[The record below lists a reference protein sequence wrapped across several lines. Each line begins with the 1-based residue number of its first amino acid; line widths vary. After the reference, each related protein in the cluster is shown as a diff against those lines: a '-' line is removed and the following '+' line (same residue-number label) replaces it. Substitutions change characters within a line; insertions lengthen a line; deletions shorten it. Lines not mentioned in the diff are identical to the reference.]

1 MPFWLPMLFALAVSA
16 CGRQETASSSA
27 VKFTVA
33 DKTAKNIAFVVGSP
47 NDLPGVSRDVQN
59 VSRMIQES
67 NLGYELIS
75 INFAT
80 KTQILAKAR
89 EIGGKISAQS
99 TVLFFYAGHGAEN
112 GQLVSQG
119 NGMFTVREVA
129 SAIQSG
135 SNIPAFKRFIAVIDA
150 CHSGQSVNGNQAM
163 FLGAS
168 KEDFSIENFITSM
181 TQSSNAGDVGAQRG
195 LFDNYN
201 FGGSQAR
208 NAARPFTEG
217 LVIAASR
224 ASEYSAD
231 LGPSVGGLFTASLM
245 NAIRSNSSSTLSEI
259 LEKAKRATV
268 MGGGGSQTPLWRAM
282 PASILEE
289 RFNGGSSGSAAMN
302 DAVASNNKTP
312 SVNPAVTPE
321 KSAPQ
326 AQVAPQSSSNQ
337 SQERPDNSSD
347 FLIKLIAILMGQPV
361 NA

>member
-1 MPFWLPMLFALAVSA
+1 MPFWLPMLLALAVSS
-16 CGRQETASSSA
+16 CGQQETTNSSA

-99 TVLFFYAGHGAEN
+99 TVLFFYAGHGASN

-119 NGMFTVREVA
+119 NGMFTIREVA
-129 SAIQSG
+129 SAIRTAA
-135 SNIPAFKRFIAVIDA
+135 NIPSFKRFIAVIDA

-163 FLGAS
+163 FLGS
-168 KEDFSIENFITSM
+168 SQQDFSIENFITSM
-181 TQSSNAGDVGAQRG
+181 TQSSNTSSVGAQRG

-201 FGGSQAR
+201 FGTDQAR
-208 NAARPFTEG
+208 SGARPFTEG
-217 LVIAASR
+217 LVIAAAR

-282 PASILEE
+282 PASMLEE
-289 RFNGGSSGSAAMN
+289 RFNGGSSDSAATN
-302 DAVASNNKTP
+302 DTVAINNKTP
-312 SVNPAVTPE
+312 AVTPAVIPE
-321 KSAPQ
+321 KSTPQ
-326 AQVAPQSSSNQ
+326 SQIVPQSSSKQ
-337 SQERPDNSSD
+337 SEERPDNSSD
-347 FLIKLIAILMGQPV
+347 FLIKLIAILMGQPI

>member
-1 MPFWLPMLFALAVSA
+1 MPFWLPMLLALAVSS
-16 CGRQETASSSA
+16 CGQQESTHSSA

-33 DKTAKNIAFVVGSP
+33 DKSAKNIAFVVGSP

-75 INFAT
+75 INYAS

-119 NGMFTVREVA
+119 NGMFTIREVA

-135 SNIPAFKRFIAVIDA
+135 SGGAAFKRFIAVIDA

-163 FLGAS
+163 FLGS
-168 KEDFSIENFITSM
+168 SQEDFSIENFITSM
-181 TQSSNAGDVGAQRG
+181 TQSSNTSGVGAQRG

-208 NAARPFTEG
+208 GADRPFAEG
-217 LVIAASR
+217 LVIAAAR
-224 ASEYSAD
+224 ASEYSSD
-231 LGPSVGGLFTASLM
+231 LGASVGGLFTASLM

-259 LEKAKRATV
+259 LEKAKRATIA
-268 MGGGGSQTPLWRAM
+268 GAGGSQTPLWRAI
-282 PASILEE
+282 PASILDE
-289 RFNGGSSGSAAMN
+289 RFNGGSSGSTATN
-302 DAVASNNKTP
+302 DAVASNSKTP
-312 SVNPAVTPE
+312 SVAPAVIPE
-321 KSAPQ
+321 NAPQ
-326 AQVAPQSSSNQ
+326 SQFVPQSSSNQ
-337 SQERPDNSSD
+337 SKDRPENSGD
-347 FLIKLIAILMGQPV
+347 FLIRLIAILMGQPA
-361 NA
+361 NS